1 MAPFFKLIFHCS
13 TVVGTELNGICFV
26 PPVALTRMLS
36 SKTRGG
42 MQNYFIRLEKKA
54 YHQNRG
60 SIKLQSDNTSL
71 DPYKILEIP
80 LGTTDKAVIKRAY
93 RRMAMKFHPDVVSS
107 MNAQGKQA
115 ANDNFIKINAA
126 YELLS
131 GKTAAQSG
139 KPSTHSTKAATST
152 GYQPPHRR
160 SYSSTK
166 SSSSTASS
174 SRNFSD
180 DWRDDIPKDSGMI
193 EESFDTDG
201 DSFGSI
207 FSDFLGGLG
216 SAASSSASAG
226 KGLLMDLID
235 FLEGNFPEYG
245 TSLTGNQ
252 DAVLDAVLQS
262 NDAKLLREEL
272 YDTTLLIQQLSAK
285 LANIEKVIASL
296 EVERDAASNFL
307 QKEMKDE
314 DIGSWKGRKSV
325 VEDYLKRGRERL
337 IKIQR
342 RLLEVK
348 DSPFT
353 SPGSEGLS
361 SARTNHG
368 KFRSTNDSNINTSA
382 ASTAYKSSASERK
395 ENFGAFG
402 RGRPRSRS
410 FDILMDSPASPSNS
424 ELTSQKPPISK
435 LPDKKDWSNA
445 GSFGKPSIDDRKRL
459 RELEV
464 DDEFEKLKRELGL

>member
-1 MAPFFKLIFHCS
+1 
-13 TVVGTELNGICFV
+13 VGTELNGICFV
-26 PPVALTRMLS
+26 QPLALTRSQS
-36 SKTRGG
+36 SKKCGG
-42 MQNYFIRLEKKA
+42 IHNYFIRSEKRA
-54 YHQNRG
+54 YHRKRG
-60 SIKLQSDNTSL
+60 ILKLQSDDSSL

-80 LGTTDKAVIKRAY
+80 LGTTDKAIIKRAY
-93 RRMAMKFHPDVVSS
+93 RRMAMKFHPDVVNS

-115 ANDNFIKINAA
+115 ANDKFIKINAA

-139 KPSTHSTKAATST
+139 KSNTHSTKASTST

-174 SRNFSD
+174 SRIFSD
-180 DWRDDIPKDSGMI
+180 DLRDYIPQDSGMA
-193 EESFDTDG
+193 EESYDTDG

-207 FSDFLGGLG
+207 FSDFLVGLG
-216 SAASSSASAG
+216 RAASSGASTG

-245 TSLTGNQ
+245 TSVTVDQ
-252 DAVLDAVLQS
+252 DAALDTVLQS

-272 YDTTLLIQQLSAK
+272 YDTTLLIKQLSAK
-285 LANIEKVIASL
+285 LASIDQVINSL
-296 EVERDAASNFL
+296 EVEKNAASNFL

-325 VEDYLKRGRERL
+325 VEDYLRRGRQRL
-337 IKIQR
+337 IKIQKR
-342 RLLEVK
+342 ILEVK
-348 DSPFT
+348 DSPCT

-361 SARTNHG
+361 YARTNSGEFH
-368 KFRSTNDSNINTSA
+368 STNDNSIDTSR
-382 ASTAYKSSASERK
+382 ASTAFKSSASVRK

-410 FDILMDSPASPSNS
+410 FDFLVDPPDSPLNS
-424 ELTSQKPPISK
+424 ELTSQKPLIGKS
-435 LPDKKDWSNA
+435 PDKKDCTNS
-445 GSFGKPSIDDRKRL
+445 GSFGKLPNDDRKRL